1 MINFLDKRKTTQIE
15 KRVQNEIEASE
26 KLSKKVTKLEE
37 SPSSVKIMESV
48 SMVEI
53 NNPKSSKEELKEESD
68 HENAQ
73 TLTEIH
79 SD

>member
-1 MINFLDKRKTTQIE
+1 LINFLDKRKTTQIE

-53 NNPKSSKEELKEESD
+53 NNPKSSKEEI
-68 HENAQ
+68 NRN
-73 TLTEIH
+73 TF
-79 SD
+79 